1 MVQWAVFDFVGS
13 PVANN
18 VRSDLRQAFR
28 RDWDRLALPG
38 TWWNGFERVTIA
50 AEVRSARYGTDQ
62 PDHPLPQPAQEAA
75 RVIGAQPA
83 TVRRPWVKKVAEEI
97 GYPQYI
103 EITGIASRLAAIDTV
118 HDGVGAEHEP
128 LPEPEPG
135 EPSRNEEPLARLGA
149 AWVPMVGGASITQA
163 LSLVDLESV
172 AQENLHG
179 PLYLSYE
186 GMAKMDY
193 VAGLSRA
200 QMELVAAR
208 TSALNE
214 CFY

>member
-1 MVQWAVFDFVGS
+1 VVQWGVFDFSGS
-13 PVANN
+13 PVP
-18 VRSDLRQAFR
+18 VRSDLGQAFR
-28 RDWDRLALPG
+28 RDWNRLALPG
-38 TWWNGFERVTIA
+38 SWWSGSERVAIA
-50 AEVRSARYGTDQ
+50 AEVRSARYGTDHK
-62 PDHPLPQPAQEAA
+62 DHILSEPAREAA

-83 TVRRPWVKKVAEEI
+83 AVRRPWVESVA
-97 GYPQYI
+97 GKLSYPHYI

-118 HDGVGAEHEP
+118 HDGIGEEREP

-135 EPSRNEEPLARLGA
+135 EPSRTAEPLARPGA

-163 LSLVDLESV
+163 LSLVDPEAV
-172 AQENLHG
+172 AQEDLHG

-186 GMAKMDY
+186 GMAMMDY

-208 TSALNE
+208 TSAINE